1 MEYRRG
7 FGTLRDVRVIGFYSA
22 LDARSE
28 RPCVVYVIEVAHV
41 PMEGM
46 AAPVS
51 FLVYRRYSQ
60 IAILASKLHFHPSVG
75 LPPKYAL
82 QPFPLTDEQL
92 CHRYEGL
99 RHFVEEVFLELRQ
112 AHHAGKH
119 HDVEST
125 AGLDMQTYC
134 DFVSANKNRPPAPVT
149 PPLPSWA
156 TPTELDVPSRN
167 PSMSSGGT
175 WPDIE
180 SYDSEDFGDETPPP
194 PPLLDVAN
202 AFRNDV
208 LQAEG
213 QCHAL
218 WNCVQAYVHAAAA
231 WSQAAE
237 TMQVELERCALLP
250 LLASAPRV
258 ARTPAMHHM
267 AAFKSLERDCAR
279 NVLQPLQHLCRQVFP
294 DVKDVFWSQNE
305 TPIAHPIKRVLAE
318 RAHLAEVVLET
329 VRKCGASLATAQAA
343 WLLAQQPPPT
353 TEVEVDP
360 TASVESEETS
370 PAIPTLLPVMTPHVD
385 GHITRVYV
393 WGRIPDTSSVQ
404 QHLVLRPTEHPI
416 LRGQAIAQVA
426 SGGERLLY
434 LTGSGD
440 LYSFGPDEEKR
451 GDGFL
456 APHLIEQ
463 FALDKALNGSRIV
476 SIACGAQHAAAISQ
490 HGELYTWGSGEDGR
504 LGHGDIRDRA
514 IPRKVMSLLS
524 QRVVQASCG
533 GAHTAVV
540 TTTHGLYTFGRAKN
554 GRLGLGEDA
563 TTFKMTPEAIAT
575 PVDEW
580 TAVCCGWN
588 FTAGRVYCW
597 GKQGEGQC
605 GLGYANQDQC
615 APVRVDALA
624 PYEIVQVACGYTHT
638 LALSRQGD
646 VFSWGLGEYGQLGK
660 GSVYQPVPELVD
672 MSHCM
677 GPPDQVQTVYC
688 GAFHSVA
695 TTTQNVM
702 LAWGLNMYGACG
714 LGHVQNRDT
723 PERLDCFDP
732 NLALRVACGH
742 KFTVAVQLYGVSSPS
757 MMRYGR
763 DGAGRA
769 RASGWRR
776 PRRAAAQRCR
786 ERRGASSDKEG
797 TIAVRGDDESWSAI
811 ALAQPHHWAESKDS
825 ALAQSLW
832 RQGIP
837 PSIRSTV
844 WPLAIGNGLK
854 ITPEMYDIYRHRAS
868 KARSGEM
875 LPTEGREHTVMLIHT
890 DLPRTFPSLKL
901 FDASGPYFEFLRE
914 VLETYACYRPD
925 LGYIQGM
932 SYIAALLCLHIPT
945 DRYLTFQCL
954 ANVMVHE
961 HLFTFYLLKAD
972 LSHVYYAYF
981 DDGFASTLPD
991 VHAHLQSLGIQTS
1004 MYLMNWLQTLFLQ
1017 VLPLEVASR
1026 VFDCFLLDG
1035 VGFLFRTALG
1045 IISLLSPTLLQSELE
1060 EALPLLQRHHQYH
1073 AQWASTLTEDR
1084 LFDAIATMSLPSRIT
1099 TGLDSAVQNVYFYQP
1114 HLPAEPA
1121 LFPTTLT
1128 RRRSNYDG
1136 KKLLRLT

>member
-180 SYDSEDFGDETPPP
+180 SYDSEDFGDETPLPAV
-194 PPLLDVAN
+194 DVAN

-237 TMQVELERCALLP
+237 TMQVELERCARLP
-250 LLASAPRV
+250 LLASAPRL
-258 ARTPAMHHM
+258 AMTSAMNRM
-267 AAFKSLERDCAR
+267 AAFKSLERDCGR
-279 NVLQPLQHLCRQVFP
+279 HVLQPLQQLCRQVFP
-294 DVKDVFWSQNE
+294 DVKDTFWSQNE
-305 TPIAHPIKRVLAE
+305 TPIAHPTKRVLAE

-329 VRKCGASLATAQAA
+329 VRKCDASLATAQAA
-343 WLLAQQPPPT
+343 WLAAQQLLTT
-353 TEVEVDP
+353 TEVKVHSD
-360 TASVESEETS
+360 AMAESEETP
-370 PAIPTLLPVMTPHVD
+370 PAMPALLPVTTPSMD
-385 GHITRVYV
+385 GYISHVYV

-404 QHLVLRPTEHPI
+404 QHLVLRPTEHAI

-434 LTGSGD
+434 LTDSGD

-540 TTTHGLYTFGRAKN
+540 TATHGLYTFGRAKN
-554 GRLGLGEDA
+554 GRLGLGADVA
-563 TTFKMTPEAIAT
+563 TFKMTPEALAS

-588 FTAGRVYCW
+588 FTVALTLAGRVYCW

-638 LALSRQGD
+638 LALSLQGD

-660 GSVYQPVPELVD
+660 GSVYQPVPEFVD

-732 NLALRVACGH
+732 SLALRVACGH
-742 KFTVAVQLYGVSSPS
+742 KFTVAVQLPREMVETAPVEPEPFGGGGHSEPPHSGV
-757 MMRYGR
+757 
-763 DGAGRA
+763 A
-769 RASGWRR
+769 REEELRRTKKLWRNR
-776 PRRAAAQRCR
+776 ILRH
-786 ERRGASSDKEG
+786 
-797 TIAVRGDDESWSAI
+797 WS
-811 ALAQPHHWAESKDS
+811 EMKDS

-854 ITPEMYDIYRHRAS
+854 ITPEMYDIYRHRAT

-972 LSHVYYAYF
+972 LSHVYYAYY
-981 DDGFASTLPD
+981 DDYFASTLPD
-991 VHAHLQSLGIQTS
+991 VHAHLMGLGIQTS

-1084 LFDAIATMSLPSRIT
+1084 LFDAIATTSLPSRIT

-1128 RRRSNYDG
+1128 RRRSNFDG
-1136 KKLLRLT
+1136 KKGLRLS